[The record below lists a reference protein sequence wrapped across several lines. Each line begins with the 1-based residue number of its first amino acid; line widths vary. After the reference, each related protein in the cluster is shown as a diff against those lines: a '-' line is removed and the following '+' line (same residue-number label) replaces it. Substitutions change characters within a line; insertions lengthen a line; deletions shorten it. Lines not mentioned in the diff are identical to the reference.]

1 LGLQIIDAETLP
13 AGSIQRM
20 RYDPGDGSG
29 TVDGIRAM
37 GRALEHLDL
46 GWALCGAVVRLPC
59 VWQLVQLF
67 MDAAGLGPR
76 VISCELDLSVQHTDR
91 ELSSTP

>member
-1 LGLQIIDAETLP
+1 
-13 AGSIQRM
+13 M
-20 RYDPGDGSG
+20 RYDPKDGSG

-46 GWALCGAVVRLPC
+46 GWALCGTEVRLPC
-59 VWQLVQLF
+59 AWQLVQLF

-76 VISCELDLSVQHTDR
+76 GISCELDLSVQHTDR
-91 ELSSTP
+91 ELSSAP